1 VDPLP
6 ARVEVVIVGAGLAGT
21 ATAWWLARR
30 GVTDVAI
37 LEREDAMG
45 RHASGRNAGMCR
57 QIAEDDTWTSLCAR
71 GAQFLREPPSG
82 FGRVLDV
89 TGSLLIG
96 DDDATLAGLAALAA
110 RHGIAHRRVGADEV
124 ARRVPAAAGLGGAGA
139 IETLHDGIIDT
150 GALLDG
156 FARGTRVVTG
166 APALALREEAGGVE
180 VVTPRGTIRARVVV
194 CAAGAWAGVV
204 GELAGARRLDFAP
217 IRRHLFFLAD
227 DPAGPSRGDPFVWRV
242 GPGEVYVRAGAD
254 GVIASACDAVRTAP
268 GDVELDPG
276 AADVLAGQLAG
287 SALAARPIT
296 ATWACQRTFAPEGV
310 PRIGW
315 DPDRPWLC
323 WVAGLGGHGATAS
336 AAIGED
342 AAAAIAAR
350 L

>member
-1 VDPLP
+1 MDPLP
-6 ARVEVVIVGAGLAGT
+6 ERADVVIVGAGLAGT
-21 ATAWWLARR
+21 ATAWWLAQR

-37 LEREDAMG
+37 LEREEAIG

-57 QIAEDDTWTSLCAR
+57 QIAEDDLWTALCAR
-71 GAQFLREPPSG
+71 GARFLREPPGG

-89 TGSLLIG
+89 TGSLLVG
-96 DDDATLAGLAALAA
+96 DDDATLDALAGRA
-110 RHGIAHRRVGADEV
+110 AAHGIAHRRVELAEV
-124 ARRVPAAAGLGGAGA
+124 VRRVPAAAGLGGAGA
-139 IETLHDGIIDT
+139 IETTYDGIIDT
-150 GALLDG
+150 GALLEG
-156 FARGTRVVTG
+156 FARGARVVVR
-166 APALALREEAGGVE
+166 AGVE
-180 VVTPRGTIRARVVV
+180 DVREGDGGAAVVTARGTIRARVVV

-204 GELAGARRLDFAP
+204 GALAGAGSTDFAP

-242 GPGEVYVRAGAD
+242 GAGEVYVRAGAD
-254 GVIASACDAVRTAP
+254 GVIASACDGVRTAP

-276 AADVLAGQLAG
+276 AAAVLARQLAG
-287 SALAARPIT
+287 SSLAARPVT

-310 PRIGW
+310 PRVGW
-315 DPDRPWLC
+315 DPDRRWLC

-342 AAAAIAAR
+342 AAAAIVGR